1 VAFPSLPALL
11 RACYLR
17 ENKLETLPG
26 GGESVL
32 YRFPDGRQVS
42 NWELIRTPEYEAFKR
57 GFRDG
62 FEGSAA
68 AAEAAIEPRLLSQ
81 YQSGFRHG
89 GQERKKQPG

>member
-1 VAFPSLPALL
+1 MASALLPALV
-11 RACYLR
+11 RTCYLR

-32 YRFPDGRQVS
+32 YRLPDGRQVS

-62 FEGSAA
+62 FEGRGPADAA
-68 AAEAAIEPRLLSQ
+68 SNTPLLSQ
-81 YQSGFRHG
+81 YQSGFRN
-89 GQERKKQPG
+89 GQREGKKQQE